1 MYVAGV
7 LDKDVNDLVVTA
19 EKYVDETLVPLFI
32 DGVIDQDVIE
42 DYKRSCW
49 QQGATEPCCSFLF
62 LACVHCLREQC
73 ESQSMPSEMPVC
85 ETPLSVRLRLCHMT
99 SFVNVGLNMP

>member
-19 EKYVDETLVPLFI
+19 EKYVDEALVPLFI

-42 DYKRSCW
+42 
-49 QQGATEPCCSFLF
+49 E
-62 LACVHCLREQC
+62 
-73 ESQSMPSEMPVC
+73 
-85 ETPLSVRLRLCHMT
+85 
-99 SFVNVGLNMP
+99 

>member
-19 EKYVDETLVPLFI
+19 EKYVDETFVPLFI

-49 QQGATEPCCSFLF
+49 QQGTTEPCCSFLF

-85 ETPLSVRLRLCHMT
+85 ETPLSVRLPLCHMM
-99 SFVNVGLNMP
+99 SFVHVSLNMP